1 MLKTISLETDPGT
14 DNPKKTSAP
23 FKASLRVLKSVSTAC
38 PDFH

>member
-1 MLKTISLETDPGT
+1 MLKTISFETDPGT

-23 FKASLRVLKSVSTAC
+23 FKASFRVRESVSTVC